1 MNKKVVIVEDESMI
15 AYDLE
20 LTLSKAG
27 YIVAGTADSYSE
39 ALSMVH
45 LENPDIVLVDIFL
58 KGPLTGIDLGEKLSE
73 LHVPFIYLSA
83 NFQESV
89 LEKARSTFPYGFLV
103 KPFREEELLA
113 MMDVILY
120 RYQHGTENRY
130 RQEKELEHILQQ
142 LISEQGEWIS
152 KVEKIASSLQPYVPF
167 DVVAIRPDHQTE
179 FLANGLM
186 LIRSG
191 FSKYKVVQE
200 KEFHELT
207 GLTNADVTNQLR
219 NHIVE
224 PGIFNDQDF
233 DKLAARCRVRNILS
247 TLFDLRSS
255 LHLPIFTARGSIIHL
270 LFFSRKS
277 EGYTIEHQKLLSLVN
292 QPLSTLTEKMIL
304 AIPEAERAKAAQ
316 IGCNAQKG
324 CGSGFLNGII
334 GNSPR
339 ILEVFD
345 HISVVAPL
353 DASVLILGESGTG
366 KEMIARSIHELS
378 RRRNQP
384 LIIIN
389 CASLPGN
396 LIESELFGHEKGAFT
411 GALDRRKGKFEVA
424 DKGTIFLDEI
434 GEMPIDMQVKLLRVL
449 QEREFERLGGN
460 HLIKVDVRIIAAT
473 NRDLEKAVREGKF
486 RLDLYYRLCVY
497 PIMVPALRDRKGD
510 LMLLTNYFMEK
521 FSRKFG
527 SQVAEISPA
536 AQRQLESHS
545 WPGNVRELE
554 NCLERS
560 VLQTRGNIL
569 ENISIFFI
577 RNEERDKPV
586 QEQKSEQSIE
596 DALRDHIIAVLKK
609 CRGKI
614 SGPGGAAEYLKM
626 PATTLHS
633 KVKKLGLKKYTFTD
647 GR

>member
-1 MNKKVVIVEDESMI
+1 MNRKVVIVEDESMI

-20 LTLSKAG
+20 LTLSRAG

-39 ALSMVH
+39 ALSMVR

-58 KGPLTGIDLGEKLSE
+58 KGSLTGIDLGEKLSGF
-73 LHVPFIYLSA
+73 HVPFIYLSA

-120 RYQHGTENRY
+120 RHQNGNEIRF
-130 RQEKELEHILQQ
+130 RQEKELESIL
-142 LISEQGEWIS
+142 LHLLNEEGEWIS
-152 KVEKIASSLQPYVPF
+152 KVEKIASSIQPYVPF
-167 DVVAIRPDHQTE
+167 DVLAIRPDHQTE

-191 FSKYKVVQE
+191 FNKYKVVQE

-207 GLTNADVTNQLR
+207 GLTNADVANQLR

-224 PGIFNDQDF
+224 PGIFNDHDF
-233 DKLAARCRVRNILS
+233 DKLAARCRVRSILS

-292 QPLSTLTEKMIL
+292 QPLSTLTEQMIL

-316 IGCNAQKG
+316 ISDAAQKG
-324 CGSGFLNGII
+324 SGSGYFNGII
-334 GNSPR
+334 GNSHK

-345 HISVVAPL
+345 HISIVAPL

-378 RRRNQP
+378 PRRNQP

-389 CASLPGN
+389 CASVPGN

-411 GALDRRKGKFEVA
+411 GALERRKGKFEAA

-497 PIMVPALRDRKGD
+497 PILVPALRDRKGD
-510 LMLLTNYFMEK
+510 LLLLTNYFMEK
-521 FSRKFG
+521 FNRKFG
-527 SQVAEISPA
+527 KQITEISPA
-536 AQRQLESHS
+536 AWRQLESHS

-554 NCLERS
+554 NCIERS
-560 VLQTRGNIL
+560 ILRTRGNIL
-569 ENISIFFI
+569 EDISIFFI
-577 RNEERDKPV
+577 GNEEKDKPV
-586 QEQKSEQSIE
+586 QQQKTEQSIE
-596 DALRDHIIAVLKK
+596 DAMRDHIIAVLKK
-609 CRGKI
+609 CKGKI

-633 KVKKLGLKKYTFTD
+633 RVKKLGLKKYTFSD
-647 GR
+647 GG

>member
-1 MNKKVVIVEDESMI
+1 MNRKVVIVEDESMI

-27 YIVAGTADSYSE
+27 YIVAGTADSYAE
-39 ALSMVH
+39 ALSLVR

-58 KGPLTGIDLGEKLSE
+58 KGPLTGIDLGEKLSR

-120 RYQHGTENRY
+120 RYQNGNENRY
-130 RQEKELEHILQQ
+130 RQEKELESILLQ
-142 LISEQGEWIS
+142 LLDEEGDWIS
-152 KVEKIASSLQPYVPF
+152 KVEKIASSIQPYVPF
-167 DVVAIRPDHQTE
+167 DCLAIRPDHQTE

-191 FSKYKVVQE
+191 FNKYKVVQE

-207 GLTNADVTNQLR
+207 GLTNADVAAQLR

-224 PGIFNDQDF
+224 PGIFNDHDF
-233 DKLAARCRVRNILS
+233 DKLAARCRVRSILS

-292 QPLSTLTEKMIL
+292 QPLSTLTEQMIL

-316 IGCNAQKG
+316 ISDNAQKG
-324 CGSGFLNGII
+324 SGSGFFNGII
-334 GNSPR
+334 GNSHK

-345 HISVVAPL
+345 HISIVAPL

-378 RRRNQP
+378 PRRNQP

-411 GALDRRKGKFEVA
+411 GALERRKGKFEAA

-460 HLIKVDVRIIAAT
+460 HLIKVDVRIITAT
-473 NRDLEKAVREGKF
+473 NRDLEKAVREGEF

-497 PIMVPALRDRKGD
+497 PIMVPALRERKGD
-510 LMLLTNYFMEK
+510 LLLLANYFVEK

-527 SQVAEISPA
+527 GQVSEISPG
-536 AQRQLESHS
+536 AQRQLEAHS

-554 NCLERS
+554 NCIERS
-560 VLQTRGNIL
+560 ILQTRGKVL
-569 ENISIFFI
+569 ENVSISFI
-577 RNEERDKPV
+577 RNEEKDKPV
-586 QEQKSEQSIE
+586 QEKKTELSIE
-596 DALRDHIIAVLKK
+596 DAMRDHIIAVLKK
-609 CRGKI
+609 CKGKI

-633 KVKKLGLKKYTFTD
+633 KVKKLGLKKYTFVS
-647 GR
+647 

>member
-1 MNKKVVIVEDESMI
+1 
-15 AYDLE
+15 
-20 LTLSKAG
+20 
-27 YIVAGTADSYSE
+27 
-39 ALSMVH
+39 
-45 LENPDIVLVDIFL
+45 
-58 KGPLTGIDLGEKLSE
+58 
-73 LHVPFIYLSA
+73 
-83 NFQESV
+83 
-89 LEKARSTFPYGFLV
+89 
-103 KPFREEELLA
+103 
-113 MMDVILY
+113 
-120 RYQHGTENRY
+120 
-130 RQEKELEHILQQ
+130 
-142 LISEQGEWIS
+142 
-152 KVEKIASSLQPYVPF
+152 
-167 DVVAIRPDHQTE
+167 
-179 FLANGLM
+179 
-186 LIRSG
+186 
-191 FSKYKVVQE
+191 
-200 KEFHELT
+200 
-207 GLTNADVTNQLR
+207 
-219 NHIVE
+219 
-224 PGIFNDQDF
+224 
-233 DKLAARCRVRNILS
+233 
-247 TLFDLRSS
+247 
-255 LHLPIFTARGSIIHL
+255 
-270 LFFSRKS
+270 
-277 EGYTIEHQKLLSLVN
+277 
-292 QPLSTLTEKMIL
+292 MIL
-304 AIPEAERAKAAQ
+304 AIPAAERAKAAQ
-316 IGCNAQKG
+316 INYNAQKSS
-324 CGSGFLNGII
+324 GSGFLNGII

-389 CASLPGN
+389 CASLPEN

-411 GALDRRKGKFEVA
+411 GALDRRKGKFEAA

-460 HLIKVDVRIIAAT
+460 HLVKVDVRIIAAT

-497 PIMVPALRDRKGD
+497 PITVPALRDRKGD

-527 SQVAEISPA
+527 KQVSEISPA
-536 AQRQLESHS
+536 ALRQLESHN

-560 VLQTRGNIL
+560 VLQTRGNVL

-577 RNEERDKPV
+577 RNEEKDKPV
-586 QEQKSEQSIE
+586 QEQKAEQSIE

>member
-1 MNKKVVIVEDESMI
+1 MNRKVLIVEDESMI

-27 YIVAGTADSYSE
+27 YIVTGTADSYAG
-39 ALSMVH
+39 ALSMVR

-58 KGPLTGIDLGEKLSE
+58 KGSLTGIDLGEKLSA

-83 NFQESV
+83 NFQESI

-120 RYQHGTENRY
+120 RHQNGNESRY
-130 RQEKELEHILQQ
+130 RQEKELEGILLQ
-142 LISEQGEWIS
+142 LLEEEGDWIS
-152 KVEKIASSLQPYVPF
+152 KVEKIASSIQPYVPF
-167 DVVAIRPDHQTE
+167 DCLAIRPDHQTE

-191 FSKYKVVQE
+191 FNKYKVVQE
-200 KEFHELT
+200 KEFHGLT
-207 GLTNADVTNQLR
+207 GLTNADVANQLR

-224 PGIFNDQDF
+224 PGIFNDHDF
-233 DKLAARCRVRNILS
+233 DKLAARCRVRSVLS

-277 EGYTIEHQKLLSLVN
+277 DGYTIEHQKLLSLVN
-292 QPLSTLTEKMIL
+292 QPLSTLTEQMIL
-304 AIPEAERAKAAQ
+304 AIPESERTKTAET
-316 IGCNAQKG
+316 GDNAQKG
-324 CGSGFLNGII
+324 SGPGFFHGII
-334 GNSPR
+334 GNSHK

-345 HISVVAPL
+345 HIGIVAPL

-378 RRRNQP
+378 PRRNQP

-411 GALDRRKGKFEVA
+411 GALERRKGKFEVA

-460 HLIKVDVRIIAAT
+460 QLIKVDVRIIAAT
-473 NRDLEKAVREGKF
+473 NRDLERAVREGKF

-497 PIMVPALRDRKGD
+497 PIVVPALRDRKGD
-510 LMLLTNYFMEK
+510 LLLLTDYFLEK
-521 FSRKFG
+521 FNRKFG
-527 SQVAEISPA
+527 RQVTELSSGAR
-536 AQRQLESHS
+536 RQLEAHS

-554 NCLERS
+554 NCIERS
-560 VLQTRGNIL
+560 VLQTRGNVL
-569 ENISIFFI
+569 ENISISFI
-577 RNEERDKPV
+577 SSPEKDKPAP
-586 QEQKSEQSIE
+586 EQKTEQSIE
-596 DALRDHIIAVLKK
+596 DAMRDHIIAVLKK
-609 CRGKI
+609 CKGKI

-633 KVKKLGLKKYTFTD
+633 KVKKLGLKKYTFTS
-647 GR
+647 

>member
-1 MNKKVVIVEDESMI
+1 
-15 AYDLE
+15 
-20 LTLSKAG
+20 
-27 YIVAGTADSYSE
+27 
-39 ALSMVH
+39 
-45 LENPDIVLVDIFL
+45 
-58 KGPLTGIDLGEKLSE
+58 
-73 LHVPFIYLSA
+73 
-83 NFQESV
+83 
-89 LEKARSTFPYGFLV
+89 
-103 KPFREEELLA
+103 
-113 MMDVILY
+113 
-120 RYQHGTENRY
+120 
-130 RQEKELEHILQQ
+130 
-142 LISEQGEWIS
+142 
-152 KVEKIASSLQPYVPF
+152 
-167 DVVAIRPDHQTE
+167 
-179 FLANGLM
+179 M

-191 FSKYKVVQE
+191 FNKYKVVQE

-207 GLTNADVTNQLR
+207 GLTNADVANQLR

-224 PGIFNDQDF
+224 PGIFNDHDF
-233 DKLAARCRVRNILS
+233 DKLAARCRVRSILS

-292 QPLSTLTEKMIL
+292 QPLSMLIEQMIL

-316 IGCNAQKG
+316 INDNAQKG
-324 CGSGFLNGII
+324 SGSGFLSGII

-345 HISVVAPL
+345 HISIVAPL

-411 GALDRRKGKFEVA
+411 GALERRKGKFEAA

-510 LMLLTNYFMEK
+510 LMLLTNYFLEK

-527 SQVAEISPA
+527 SQVTEISPA

-560 VLQTRGNIL
+560 ILQT
-569 ENISIFFI
+569 
-577 RNEERDKPV
+577 
-586 QEQKSEQSIE
+586 
-596 DALRDHIIAVLKK
+596 
-609 CRGKI
+609 
-614 SGPGGAAEYLKM
+614 SGMKRRTSRSRSKRRSNPSKM
-626 PATTLHS
+626 PCVITSSL
-633 KVKKLGLKKYTFTD
+633 Y
-647 GR
+647 